1 MWGIGE
7 AFCQWLIHNKHLVFF
22 VHQHL
27 CIGIYCCLRETST
40 TLTTPKTSRI
50 IVNEHQAKSQNL
62 KLKFRQKPNATSPPV
77 HHLQPVLEIGVP
89 SSSRSTLN
97 KRNFLINLWFF
108 CSIWREL
115 EMVIRLQTLLQTF
128 SKVIHFSFDPPEK
141 EISRTCNP
149 SRWARLCFWFP
160 WSWCRSSKCG
170 TKNRCMNCVSPNKAS
185 RMTLTGIWRSFCQ
198 EAGSDFRPV
207 KYSKCSDIR
216 S

>member
-97 KRNFLINLWFF
+97 KSNFLISKSLIFLFNLKGVGNGYSTSDTATNLLKSDSFF
-108 CSIWREL
+108 VRSAREGN
-115 EMVIRLQTLLQTF
+115 I
-128 SKVIHFSFDPPEK
+128 
-141 EISRTCNP
+141 
-149 SRWARLCFWFP
+149 
-160 WSWCRSSKCG
+160 
-170 TKNRCMNCVSPNKAS
+170 KNV
-185 RMTLTGIWRSFCQ
+185 
-198 EAGSDFRPV
+198 
-207 KYSKCSDIR
+207 
-216 S
+216 